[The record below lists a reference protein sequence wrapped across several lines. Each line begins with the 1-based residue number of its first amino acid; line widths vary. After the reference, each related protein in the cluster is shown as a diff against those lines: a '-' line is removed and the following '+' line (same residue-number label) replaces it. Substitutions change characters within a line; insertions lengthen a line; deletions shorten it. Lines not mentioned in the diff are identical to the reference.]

1 MRYLSYLEELE
12 GEAIYIIRE
21 VKRQF
26 QNPAVLFSGGKDSA
40 TVCYLIWKA
49 FYPAP
54 FPFPLVHID
63 TGHNFPEVLAFRD
76 QFVRDL
82 GARLVVGSVEK
93 WIKEGKLEDPGGK
106 IPSRNQ
112 LQIPVLL
119 EVIKEYR
126 FDALIGGAR
135 RDEEKARAKERI
147 FSVRNAQGE
156 WDPHRQ
162 RPEPWDYYNGEI
174 FPKEHVRVFPLS
186 NWTEKDVWEYI
197 LQEEIPLPSIYFS
210 HEREVFSYEGVLFP
224 VSPWV
229 KLEEGEKVEKKQV
242 RFRTV
247 GDMTCS
253 AAIESSAKTVKEI
266 LEELE
271 RTSVSERGS
280 RIDDKVSPYSMEERK
295 RRGYF

>member
-1 MRYLSYLEELE
+1 M
-12 GEAIYIIRE
+12 
-21 VKRQF
+21 
-26 QNPAVLFSGGKDSA
+26 
-40 TVCYLIWKA
+40 CYLVWKA
-49 FYPAP
+49 FYPAS

-63 TGHNFPEVLAFRD
+63 TGHNFPEVIEFRD
-76 QFVRDL
+76 QFVKDL
-82 GARLVVGSVEK
+82 GATLVVGSVEK
-93 WIKEGKLEDPGGK
+93 WIQEGRLEDPKGK

-119 EVIKEYR
+119 EVIREYR

-147 FSVRNAQGE
+147 FSVRNPEGE

-174 FPKEHVRVFPLS
+174 FPGEHVRVFPLS

-197 LQEEIPLPSIYFS
+197 LQEEIPLPSIYFA
-210 HEREVFSYEGVLFP
+210 HEREVFSYNGVLFP

-229 KLEEGEKVEKKQV
+229 KLEEGEKTERKQV

-253 AAIESSAKTVKEI
+253 AAMESSAKTVQEI

-271 RTSVSERGS
+271 RTSTSERGH
-280 RIDDKVSPYSMEERK
+280 RVDDKISPYSMEERK